1 MHWQVLMLH
10 IQDAAR
16 SIVDRHTRASHW
28 LALSAVRNRNADRTV
43 DRLRCEF
50 LVFQLNERP
59 FWRYDALLWDF
70 APWKY
75 LGAAAGKR
83 LCTAEFKR
91 EQVGRLAWHETTGA
105 EPSRLHSISES

>member
-59 FWRYDALLWDF
+59 FWRYDALLGDV